1 MECSGTVTSSSPL
14 LEVDDCEDKKN
25 TQLTNVL
32 PSPDPVGRIS
42 IVGHMRGRDDNS
54 SVVNMSYDDG
64 TSEQSKTD
72 RVVCSKNLNRCCSG
86 FFHIFQLPFTDHSG
100 NWWDVT
106 KGLFGISIIGTFI
119 GLSMPKS
126 HQFSGD
132 CWYGIFSSVI
142 GYIYFLCWSVSF
154 YPQVIMN
161 YQRKT
166 TSGLSPDFSLLN
178 LMGFACY
185 SIYTCCFYWSPLI
198 REEYQQI
205 NGKNAQITVQSNDVA
220 FALHAFVLCSVQVSQ
235 IFYYDGIQTQP
246 LSKLTM
252 TFVGITTLLCMGF
265 IVTILVS
272 NEQMFTWLDCLYV
285 LAGIKLFITT
295 VKYIPQVVTNQRRQS
310 TEGWSVWNVVLDLS
324 GGLLSLTQ
332 LLSDSIYLHDFHGIT
347 GNWVKF
353 GLSFVSIFFDVSI
366 FPPIEWMNFIYIL
379 DFIML

>member
-14 LEVDDCEDKKN
+14 LESEECENKN

-32 PSPDPVGRIS
+32 PSPDPISRIN

-54 SVVNMSYDDG
+54 SVVNMSYDG
-64 TSEQSKTD
+64 ASEQSKTG
-72 RVVCSKNLNRCCSG
+72 RAICSKSLNQCCSG
-86 FFHIFQLPFTDHSG
+86 FFYIFQIPFTDHSG
-100 NWWDVT
+100 NCWDVM
-106 KGLFGISIIGTFI
+106 KGLFGILIIGTMI

-126 HQFSGD
+126 RTFSG
-132 CWYGIFSSVI
+132 WYGTFSSVI

-154 YPQVIMN
+154 YPQVLMN
-161 YQRKT
+161 YKRKT
-166 TSGLSPDFSLLN
+166 THGLSPDFALLN

-185 SIYTCCFYWSPLI
+185 SIYTCCFFWSPLI
-198 REEYQQI
+198 QEEYKQI

-220 FALHAFVLCSVQVSQ
+220 FALHAFVLCSVQISQ

-252 TFVGITTLLCMGF
+252 TFVGITTLLCSGF
-265 IVTILVS
+265 VISIVVS
-272 NEQMFTWLDCLYV
+272 DERLFTWLDCLYV

-295 VKYIPQVVTNQRRQS
+295 VKYIPQVVTNKQRQS
-310 TEGWSVWNVVLDLS
+310 TEGWSIWNVVLDLT
-324 GGLLSLTQ
+324 GGLLSLMQ

-366 FPPIEWMNFIYIL
+366 QKKNG
-379 DFIML
+379 